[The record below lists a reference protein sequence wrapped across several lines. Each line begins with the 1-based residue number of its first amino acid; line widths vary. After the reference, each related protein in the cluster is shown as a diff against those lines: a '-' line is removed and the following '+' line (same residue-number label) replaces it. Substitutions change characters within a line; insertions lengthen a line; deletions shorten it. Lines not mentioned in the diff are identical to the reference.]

1 LWLVLLP
8 PIPGKLPDTPSWAS
22 WLTASLLLV
31 LRLAVQPAIAYY
43 RRLYTRTILSV
54 ASYSYRLPF
63 VGPDTISASLILCP
77 VPP

>member
-1 LWLVLLP
+1 VY
-8 PIPGKLPDTPSWAS
+8 K
-22 WLTASLLLV
+22 
-31 LRLAVQPAIAYY
+31 RQ
-43 RRLYTRTILSV
+43 LYTRTILSV